1 MTKIIQ
7 ISSKSGEKPTFR
19 QQQQQAK
26 QHAKQH
32 DKWYTTVYCYY
43 YYIIFYKMSKN
54 NNILVYCQGCGKSFN
69 WNKNQ
74 QGKITSG
81 NLTWHLLC
89 PLGMLYRELYK
100 VSGLIQES
108 IRKGG
113 RNKYK
118 LELFTTKNTSLL
130 ENSKNQFKN
139 LDRVSL
145 NKRE

>member
-1 MTKIIQ
+1 MRKVLQ
-7 ISSKSGEKPTFR
+7 WKQKSTR
-19 QQQQQAK
+19 
-26 QHAKQH
+26 
-32 DKWYTTVYCYY
+32 
-43 YYIIFYKMSKN
+43 
-54 NNILVYCQGCGKSFN
+54 
-69 WNKNQ
+69 
-74 QGKITSG
+74 KITSG